1 MGKDGGGGGKMEE
14 VVRRWRMRVRW
25 RGLGEMEGE
34 AEVKMEGGRDGW
46 RKGGG
51 GYELKSGRDGGQE
64 EERKEGRKKSLA
76 M

>member
-34 AEVKMEGGRDGW
+34 AEVKMEGVR
-46 RKGGG
+46 GGM
-51 GYELKSGRDGGQE
+51 DGG
-64 EERKEGRKKSLA
+64 KEVGA
-76 M
+76 MN